1 MRHVALGSNRSAG
14 DAGPV
19 LTSTQPGSL
28 CLAGHLQGKSFARGF
43 DDSFTPIFRVIDPKN
58 PTKLRTSASVGYLL
72 HYARH

>member
-1 MRHVALGSNRSAG
+1 MRNAALGSKRLAH
-14 DAGPV
+14 AV
-19 LTSTQPGSL
+19 TQRDPPAVCGSL

-43 DDSFTPIFRVIDPKN
+43 DDSFTPIFRVIVPKN